1 MLYAISSSD
10 CIASRRWMIVIAER
24 TRLWLV
30 VRYYFLICEGTGE
43 NHVKLAKIAG
53 VLAVIRTDYLPNTN
67 QYKPA

>member
-1 MLYAISSSD
+1 
-10 CIASRRWMIVIAER
+10 MIVIAER